1 MIRKIAAQIGN
12 TKISFRSNIFDMHYK
27 DRGKLQELYM
37 FPVQRK
43 IDLQLH
49 IQLTRALNKGVG
61 VIYQ

>member
-1 MIRKIAAQIGN
+1 MTNKIAAQIGN
-12 TKISFRSNIFDMHYK
+12 TKINFRSNIFDMHYK

-43 IDLQLH
+43 VDLQLH
-49 IQLTRALNKGVG
+49 VQLARTLREAGE